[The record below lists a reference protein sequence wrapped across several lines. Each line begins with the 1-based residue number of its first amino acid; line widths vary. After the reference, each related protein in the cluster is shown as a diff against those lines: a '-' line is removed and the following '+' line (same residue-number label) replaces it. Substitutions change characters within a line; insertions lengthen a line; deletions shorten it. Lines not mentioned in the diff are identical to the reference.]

1 MSTPSLGPLEMQV
14 LGILEQQQQCDVGDM
29 QAALKKQGHEV
40 AYTTV
45 MTVLTRMHDKGIV
58 SRSKEGRKFLY
69 SYTKHSSKAK
79 GGILKNIKARLFGNE
94 KLAAVVSFL
103 DQEEGLSQE
112 DLKKLRKIIE
122 QRISEKGK

>member
-14 LGILEQQQQCDVGDM
+14 LGILEQRQQCDVGEM
-29 QAALKKQGHEV
+29 QAALEQQGHEV

-45 MTVLTRMHDKGIV
+45 MTVLSRMHDKGIV
-58 SRSKEGRKFLY
+58 SRKKEGRKFLY

-103 DQEEGLSQE
+103 DQEEDLSQE
-112 DLKKLRKIIE
+112 DLKKLRKLIE
-122 QRISEKGK
+122 QKIAAKGK